1 MFIAAVGDIA
11 YNIVLIAHIFT
22 AIAAFAPAFT
32 YPVVTRMSKDLG
44 PEAHHALLGSMNAG
58 GRRGQAIMLIATG
71 VLGFALQGISD
82 GAWSFGQVWL
92 ILAILVWVAM
102 NAALHALIIPNERK
116 MADGDSSAAGLAGIG
131 GAAFSILLIVM
142 LYLMVFKPGI

>member
-1 MFIAAVGDIA
+1 MFIAAVGDLP

-32 YPVVTRMSKDLG
+32 YPVVTRISKDLG
-44 PEAHHALLGSMNAG
+44 TEAQGSLLGSLNG
-58 GRRGQAIMLIATG
+58 SRRGQAIMLVATG
-71 VLGFALQGISD
+71 VLGFALQGLSE
-82 GAWSFGQVWL
+82 GAWSFGQIWL
-92 ILAILVWVAM
+92 LLAILVWVLM